1 MIGCNLTIWT
11 SEKETPVSFRRKETQ
26 EPFPQSCMEGKQ
38 AKRISAEGRAERV
51 MPRCGLS
58 RSAGLGNEHTERIRT
73 TRTGLLKPRWI
84 KEQNNDWKIPSNQ

>member
-1 MIGCNLTIWT
+1 MIGYNLIIWT

-73 TRTGLLKPRWI
+73 TRTSLLKPRWI
-84 KEQNNDWKIPSNQ
+84 EEQNNDWKIPSNQ

>member
-1 MIGCNLTIWT
+1 MIGCNLIIWT
-11 SEKETPVSFRRKETQ
+11 SEKETTVSFRRKETQ
-26 EPFPQSCMEGKQ
+26 EPIPQSCMEGKQ
-38 AKRISAEGRAERV
+38 AKRISAEGRVERV

-84 KEQNNDWKIPSNQ
+84 KEQNNDWKIPNNQ

>member
-1 MIGCNLTIWT
+1 MTGFNVTTWIAT
-11 SEKETPVSFRRKETQ
+11 KETFVSFRRKETH

-38 AKRISAEGRAERV
+38 ATRISAEGRAERV

-58 RSAGLGNEHTERIRT
+58 RSAGLGNEHAGGIRT

-84 KEQNNDWKIPSNQ
+84 KEQKYEK